1 MPDELI
7 TGATS
12 PTYTLTA
19 LDVGRYVYCRV
30 RGTNVAGNASV
41 DAVAVGPIVS
51 SGPDVTAPTITSA
64 SAVSN
69 VENSVLA
76 HGLTADE
83 AVTWSIVGGADS
95 ARFELSGA
103 TLRWTG
109 NGTKDF
115 EVPDDADT
123 DNAYVV
129 QVRATDAATN
139 AANQTITVT
148 VTNVVEAPVLLIA
161 PAITP
166 MSPEEGVELTSTP
179 GTWAGD
185 VATYSYEWHQVTGVL
200 PSNSVAPAVSGTTE
214 VGSSLSC
221 TTGTWAGDPTIIYS
235 YQWKRAPSTPI
246 GTDLASYMLVSGDVG
261 FSILCT
267 VTATN
272 PVGSVPLDSNTVGPV
287 TAPATAPDV
296 VGTTARNNGHGGDR
310 GEPDVLARDVTGTPT
325 ITYSY
330 QWKRGMSSSRAA
342 TAPAVTS
349 KAPVE
354 GVELTST
361 PGTWAGDV
369 ATYSY
374 EWHSVTGALPSN
386 SAAPAVTGT
395 TEIGSSLSCTTGTWA
410 GDPTITYSYQWKRA
424 PSTPIGTDANSY
436 MLVSGD
442 VGFSIL
448 CTVTA
453 TNPVGSVPQDSNT
466 VGPITAPATAPSL
479 SGLPPVITGTV
490 AIGASLT
497 CSTGTWAG
505 TPTITYSYQWKRGVT
520 NVGTDSSSYTLVSGD
535 AGSQISCVV
544 TATNGVG
551 SASATADAVGPVP
564 IPTTWSP
571 AHVGANLVLSGG
583 NLTIT
588 EVTVDATRQSHIRG
602 TSSRSSPDKRY
613 FEITL
618 VAWSGGD
625 NWGFGL
631 SDSSGPA
638 GDTLA
643 GSSIVG
649 TSNSKGFILE
659 YTGRVKAETAIAAVF
674 VPAPV
679 AGDVFGF
686 ACNLSTNEVWVRK
699 NGTWL
704 NGDPVAGYGGISWGA
719 AALDAMYPYFTSP
732 LAGRRCLNHAEC
744 GRERLWGCGADRLCG
759 LGIVLWSILS

>member
-1 MPDELI
+1 M
-7 TGATS
+7 
-12 PTYTLTA
+12 
-19 LDVGRYVYCRV
+19 
-30 RGTNVAGNASV
+30 
-41 DAVAVGPIVS
+41 
-51 SGPDVTAPTITSA
+51 
-64 SAVSN
+64 
-69 VENSVLA
+69 
-76 HGLTADE
+76 ADE
-83 AVTWSIVGGADS
+83 AVTWSIVGGADA
-95 ARFELSGA
+95 ARFEISGS

-109 NGTKDF
+109 DGTKNL
-115 EVPDDADT
+115 EAPDDADT

-139 AANQTITVT
+139 VANQTITVT
-148 VTNVVEAPVLLIA
+148 VTNVVEAPVLLTA
-161 PAITP
+161 PAVTP
-166 MSPEEGVELTSTP
+166 TSPEEGVELTSTP
-179 GTWAGD
+179 GTWTGD
-185 VATYSYEWHQVTGVL
+185 VATYSYEWH
-200 PSNSVAPAVSGTTE
+200 
-214 VGSSLSC
+214 
-221 TTGTWAGDPTIIYS
+221 
-235 YQWKRAPSTPI
+235 R
-246 GTDLASYMLVSGDVG
+246 
-261 FSILCT
+261 
-267 VTATN
+267 
-272 PVGSVPLDSNTVGPV
+272 
-287 TAPATAPDV
+287 
-296 VGTTARNNGHGGDR
+296 
-310 GEPDVLARDVTGTPT
+310 VTGT
-325 ITYSY
+325 
-330 QWKRGMSSSRAA
+330 
-342 TAPAVTS
+342 
-349 KAPVE
+349 
-354 GVELTST
+354 
-361 PGTWAGDV
+361 
-369 ATYSY
+369 
-374 EWHSVTGALPSN
+374 LPSN
-386 SAAPAVTGT
+386 SAAPTVSGT
-395 TEIGSSLSCTTGTWA
+395 TETGSSLSCTTGTWA

-424 PSTPIGTDANSY
+424 PSTPIGTDLASY

-564 IPTTWSP
+564 TPTTWSP

-704 NGDPVAGYGGISWGA
+704 NGDPVAGSGGISWGS
-719 AALDAMYPYFTSP
+719 AALDAMYPYFTARS
-732 LAGRRCLNHAEC
+732 LAADVSITLNA
-744 GRERLWGCGADRLCG
+744 GGAAFGAAVPTGFVAWG
-759 LGIVLWSILS
+759 